1 MQLNELDEY
10 NCSNR
15 CINGIFIDPLSDG
28 RHERGVR
35 RGWREE
41 GVTIRWSSG
50 RMTRSGGS
58 RGGDRQEMNDV
69 VT

>member
-28 RHERGVR
+28 RHE
-35 RGWREE
+35 GWGKERVE
-41 GVTIRWSSG
+41 
-50 RMTRSGGS
+50 
-58 RGGDRQEMNDV
+58 RGGGYNTV
-69 VT
+69 VFRKDDEVWRK